1 MEVNKMKTKHIA
13 MGAIFTSLILVLLVL
28 GYVVPGIEL
37 LFMIFLPFLSSYISF
52 EFGLKKS
59 LPFLVASIILS
70 FLLSYINAI
79 LYVIPSLV
87 SGVCFGALGKRINK
101 IIDLTFIMSFI
112 EGFLFALSIIVISLL
127 FGLDIQEDIAL
138 LINMDSNMLNS
149 NIYLFLF
156 LIGLTQSTM
165 TSVVIIHNY
174 HKLKLRNFEYQT
186 GKIIFIF
193 NIISIL
199 SMIAFFNN
207 SQILRLNYGVY
218 FVTLIVQVF
227 SSFTVKVKRNWIF
240 SLIQIFTFLFISIP
254 LLTIIKNEL
263 KLFVYS
269 WFLIPLVIKN
279 CFQVFKNNQ

>member
-1 MEVNKMKTKHIA
+1 MEVNKMRTKHIA

-112 EGFLFALSIIVISLL
+112 EGFLFALSIIAISLL
-127 FGLDIQEDIAL
+127 FGLDIQEDIAS
-138 LINMDSNMLNS
+138 LINMDSNRLNS
-149 NIYLFLF
+149 NIYLFLNGE
-156 LIGLTQSTM
+156 LITSDQVESLSAARGST
-165 TSVVIIHNY
+165 
-174 HKLKLRNFEYQT
+174 LELC
-186 GKIIFIF
+186 
-193 NIISIL
+193 
-199 SMIAFFNN
+199 
-207 SQILRLNYGVY
+207 
-218 FVTLIVQVF
+218 IVQA
-227 SSFTVKVKRNWIF
+227 
-240 SLIQIFTFLFISIP
+240 
-254 LLTIIKNEL
+254 KNEL
-263 KLFVYS
+263 GFSEDAIMKWKTVSSNLLSISNALDSYKSRYNEKTIEYFSFILQILNKIKIKATKNPTCNPETARTCEIPAYEKDSLTPSSRPLF
-269 WFLIPLVIKN
+269 
-279 CFQVFKNNQ
+279 